1 MYKNQTLN
9 KTKFRYNIITNQTG
23 KLEFERKGSYRA
35 HVELISRLHELTV
48 RSQCAHG
55 AP

>member
-1 MYKNQTLN
+1 MTMINDYLLKYLGA
-9 KTKFRYNIITNQTG
+9 IVG
-23 KLEFERKGSYRA
+23 KLELERKGSYRA